1 MFTNEDV
8 AYGNTTL
15 PKGVRSGYAENVNGL
30 TVHFL
35 EAGFEEKDRPC
46 VLLLHGFP
54 EMAYCW
60 RKQLLPLANAGFH
73 VVAPDQRGYGRTT
86 GWDADYDGDVGSFRL
101 YNLVKDALTLVFALG
116 HRSVAAVVGHDFG
129 APVAAYC
136 SLIRPDV
143 FRSLVLL
150 SSPFAGVPSL
160 PFNTGRK
167 PAVNTSSRKTDVY
180 ADLAELDIPRKHYQ
194 QYYSSPQANSDM
206 LNCPQGLKGFFRA
219 YFHVKSADWL
229 GNKPHQLTSWSAAEL
244 EKLPRYYVMDLDKTM
259 PETVAPAMPSL
270 IPSEDCAWLNDAE
283 LSVYCEEYQKNG
295 FQGGLQWYRC
305 SNNPRYVSDLKMFSG
320 RTVDV
325 PSYYIGGASDWGTH
339 QAPGAFE
346 SMQAS
351 SCTHMIGAIFVEG
364 AGHWVQQEQPTTTNS
379 LLIKFLRKNS

>member
-1 MFTNEDV
+1 MFTNKDV

-15 PKGVRSGYAENVNGL
+15 PKGVRSGYAENINGL

-35 EAGFEEKDRPC
+35 EAGFEEKGRPC

-101 YNLVKDALTLVFALG
+101 YNLVKDTLALVFALG

-129 APVAAYC
+129 SPVAAYC

-150 SSPFAGVPSL
+150 SSPFAGVPSQPFDTAGKL
-160 PFNTGRK
+160 PTNTL
-167 PAVNTSSRKTDVY
+167 SRKTDVY
-180 ADLAELDIPRKHYQ
+180 ADLARLEVPRKHYQ
-194 QYYSSPQANSDM
+194 HYYSSPQANVDM
-206 LNCPQGLKGFFRA
+206 LNCRQGLKDFFRA
-219 YFHVKSADWL
+219 YFHFKSADWL
-229 GNKPHQLTSWSAAEL
+229 ENKPYPLTSWSAAEL

-259 PETVAPAMPSL
+259 PETVAPAMPS
-270 IPSEDCAWLNDAE
+270 PSTIQDCGWLDDSE
-283 LSVYCEEYQKNG
+283 LGVYCQEYERNG

-305 SNNPRYVSDLKMFSG
+305 SNNPQYVSDLKVFSG
-320 RTVDV
+320 RTIDV
-325 PSYYIGGASDWGTH
+325 PSYYIGGAADWGTH

-351 SCTHMIGAIFVEG
+351 SCTQIMGVSIVAG
-364 AGHWVQQEQPTTTNS
+364 AGHWVQQEQPTITNS
-379 LLIKFLRKNS
+379 LLINFLGQNS

>member
-1 MFTNEDV
+1 MLNNEDV

-15 PKGVRSGYAENVNGL
+15 SKGVRSGYAENINGL

-35 EAGFEEKDRPC
+35 EAGFEEKGRPC

-101 YNLVKDALTLVFALG
+101 YNLVKDTLALVFALG

-150 SSPFAGVPSL
+150 SSPFGGVPSL

-167 PAVNTSSRKTDVY
+167 PAANAASRKTDVY
-180 ADLAELDIPRKHYQ
+180 AELATLAAPRKHYQ
-194 QYYSSPQANSDM
+194 QYYSSREANADM
-206 LNCPQGLKGFFRA
+206 LDSPQGLKNFFRA

-229 GNKPHQLTSWSAAEL
+229 KNKPHPLTSWSAAQL
-244 EKLPRYYVMDLDKTM
+244 SKLPHYYVMDLGKTM
-259 PETVAPAMPSL
+259 PETVTPVMPSP
-270 IPSEDCAWLNDAE
+270 IAINGCRWLTDAE
-283 LSVYCEEYQKNG
+283 LSVYCDEYEKIG

-305 SNNPRYVSDLKMFSG
+305 SSNPEYVSDLKVFSG
-320 RTVDV
+320 LTIDV
-325 PSYYIGGASDWGTH
+325 PAYYIGGAADWGTH
-339 QAPGAFE
+339 QTPGAFE
-346 SMQAS
+346 RMQEL
-351 SCTHMIGAIFVEG
+351 SCTQILGVSIVAG
-364 AGHWVQQEQPTTTNS
+364 AGHWVQQEQSTITNS
-379 LLIKFLRKNS
+379 LLIQFLRQNS